1 MDTKILFLDLRGE
14 LSSERHTNVPF
25 VLEHFHHLMVM
36 QRYIGASAEKDVDR
50 TCRAHL
56 DRALSSS
63 TAAGSWELRG
73 KHSPDQSDRTCRA
86 ERDGDACG
94 TSARAYILRQ
104 ITESQ
109 RDLRRFQSYPKK
121 SKRTH
126 LRCAERLVRRVIPY
140 ARVTE
145 SYDNSSC
152 QKRD

>member
-73 KHSPDQSDRTCRA
+73 KHSP
-86 ERDGDACG
+86 GHHGGIIDAF
-94 TSARAYILRQ
+94 A
-104 ITESQ
+104 
-109 RDLRRFQSYPKK
+109 
-121 SKRTH
+121 
-126 LRCAERLVRRVIPY
+126 
-140 ARVTE
+140 
-145 SYDNSSC
+145 
-152 QKRD
+152 

>member
-1 MDTKILFLDLRGE
+1 MDNKIYSLDLCDG
-14 LSSERHTNVPF
+14 LSAERSKHISF

-86 ERDGDACG
+86 ERNGSAIAMTRESTPC
-94 TSARAYILRQ
+94 ARACN
-104 ITESQ
+104 
-109 RDLRRFQSYPKK
+109 
-121 SKRTH
+121 RTVVYVYSRVACH
-126 LRCAERLVRRVIPY
+126 VVRSLWERIVSHGY
-140 ARVTE
+140 
-145 SYDNSSC
+145 
-152 QKRD
+152 

>member
-86 ERDGDACG
+86 ERNG
-94 TSARAYILRQ
+94 SAIAMTR
-104 ITESQ
+104 EST
-109 RDLRRFQSYPKK
+109 PCA
-121 SKRTH
+121 
-126 LRCAERLVRRVIPY
+126 RCEMTRG
-140 ARVTE
+140 
-145 SYDNSSC
+145 
-152 QKRD
+152 